1 MYQEVCKKN
10 YLGLGFLYFI
20 LLINCQ
26 TIPDANEVIITSEL
40 TVSNSLVASLAN
52 YRICFS
58 IKKILLD
65 TLLDVYIIDADTNKT
80 LTKHSRFEIKLTFPD
95 AFKSSTNKNQMVE
108 FFANWGVSSSKE
120 IFLSRERFLMKN
132 RQLDI
137 NLIIILN
144 KLKES
149 YLQAKK

>member
-1 MYQEVCKKN
+1 MSRKFCKIN
-10 YLGLGFLYFI
+10 YLALGLLYFI

-26 TIPDANEVIITSEL
+26 TISDANEVIIASEL
-40 TVSNSLVASLAN
+40 TVSNSSVASLAN
-52 YRICFS
+52 YRTCFS

-65 TLLDVYIIDADTNKT
+65 TLLDQYMIDAGNNKI
-80 LTKHSRFEIKLTFPD
+80 LDKHSRFEIKLTFPD